1 MRRCQI
7 AAADIRP
14 DGTKIPAIESAVF
27 RSRPIQRTDMN
38 DKAKPDFQTREIHA
52 GVSPDP
58 VTGAILTPIYQSTTY
73 VQESVGRYMDK
84 GYSYSRSGNPTV
96 VALENK
102 ITSLENGYGSACFAT
117 GMAATSA
124 TMMALLDQGDHC
136 IVSDVVYGGTHRLST
151 RVLSRFGIRFSFVD
165 TSGPANVKEALRS
178 DTRLIFTET
187 PANPTLK
194 LTDIAAI
201 SEIASARGIPHVVD
215 NTFLTPYFQRP
226 LELGADISLHS
237 TTKFMEGHNV
247 SVGGSITANSEEL
260 LEPIRFTRN
269 CLGSNM
275 SPMVAFY
282 TLQGCKTLSTRIR
295 AQSDNALR
303 VAEFLTSHDRV
314 ERVCYPGLD
323 SFPQKELADR
333 QASGHGSM
341 LWFEVRGGVKAGK
354 RLMDTLKL
362 WSLAENLGSVESLVT
377 HSVTM
382 THADMPREER
392 LAAGITDGLVRL
404 SAGLESADD
413 LISDL
418 KQALDRL

>member
-1 MRRCQI
+1 M
-7 AAADIRP
+7 
-14 DGTKIPAIESAVF
+14 S
-27 RSRPIQRTDMN
+27 TDKN
-38 DKAKPDFQTREIHA
+38 SDFKTREVHA

-58 VTGAILTPIYQSTTY
+58 VTGAILTPIYQTTTY
-73 VQESVGRYMDK
+73 VQESVDQYLEK

-96 VALENK
+96 TALETK
-102 ITSLENGYGSACFAT
+102 ITALEGGVGSLCFAT
-117 GMAATSA
+117 GMAATSCTLVA
-124 TMMALLDQGDHC
+124 MLNTGDHV
-136 IVSDVVYGGTHRLST
+136 ILSDVVYGGTHRVST
-151 RVLSRFGIRFSFVD
+151 KVLNRWGLECSFVD
-165 TSGPANVKEALRS
+165 TSDAANVEAAIR
-178 DTRLIFTET
+178 DNTRLIFTET

-194 LTDIAAI
+194 LTDIAAV
-201 SEIASARGIPHVVD
+201 SKVAQAHGIPHVVD

-226 LELGADISLHS
+226 LELGADITLHS

-247 SVGGSITANSEEL
+247 SVGGSITAKSSEH
-260 LEPIRFTRN
+260 LERIMFVRN

-282 TLQGCKTLSTRIR
+282 TLQGIKTMSTRLE
-295 AQSDNALR
+295 AQSANALK
-303 VAEFLTSHDRV
+303 VAKFLETHDMV

-341 LWFEVRGGVKAGK
+341 LWFEVKGGVTSGK
-354 RLMDTLKL
+354 KLMDKLEL

-382 THADMPREER
+382 THADMPVEER

-404 SAGLESADD
+404 SAGLEAAED
-413 LISDL
+413 LIADL
-418 KQALDRL
+418 KQALDGL

>member
-1 MRRCQI
+1 M
-7 AAADIRP
+7 
-14 DGTKIPAIESAVF
+14 S
-27 RSRPIQRTDMN
+27 TD
-38 DKAKPDFQTREIHA
+38 KQPDFKTREVHA

-73 VQESVGRYMDK
+73 VQESVDRYLEK

-96 VALENK
+96 VALEER
-102 ITSLENGYGSACFAT
+102 ITALEGGAGTACFAT

-124 TMMALLDQGDHC
+124 TMMALLNAGDHA
-136 IVSDVVYGGTHRLST
+136 ILSDVVYGGTHRLST
-151 RVLSRFGIRFSFVD
+151 RVLSRFGVEYSFVD
-165 TSGPANVKEALRS
+165 TSNADNVKAAIK
-178 DTRLIFTET
+178 DNTRLIFTET

-194 LTDIAAI
+194 LTDIAAV
-201 SEIASARGIPHVVD
+201 SEVAQAHGLPHVVD

-247 SVGGSITANSEEL
+247 SVGGSITAKSREQL
-260 LEPIRFTRN
+260 DAIVFVRN

-282 TLQGCKTLSTRIR
+282 TLQGCKTMSTRLE
-295 AQSDNALR
+295 AQSANALKIAR
-303 VAEFLTSHDRV
+303 FLETHPMA
-314 ERVCYPGLD
+314 ERVTYPGLD

-341 LWFEVRGGVKAGK
+341 LWFEVKGGVESGK
-354 RLMDTLKL
+354 KLMDTLEL

-382 THADMPREER
+382 THADIPREER
-392 LAAGITDGLVRL
+392 MAVGITDGLVRL

-413 LISDL
+413 LIADL
-418 KQALDRL
+418 KQALDGL